1 MLLFRIKFYTQ
12 EIVFFRQDLLY
23 RMRRS
28 CLLPPSTEET
38 SDPFEHVSSFSSL
51 HLQACFTKHPTRI
64 LMYPLFLLQL
74 VATIV
79 HQSHLCPLPLNV
91 QPIIW
96 NYDHCLQLYPSPQTV
111 QTYTSKCNLFSTVL
125 TSFREARLFYK
136 KIPLGIGNEQVNS
149 VVSKVGWITHSF
161 SLQIVLGDQS
171 EQKAFKYA
179 GITCFN
185 PGSFS
190 NESTFVAYRP
200 CRQEVE
206 LSAL

>member
-1 MLLFRIKFYTQ
+1 MLFLSSLVIILWMLLFRIKFYTQ

-28 CLLPPSTEET
+28 CLLPPSTAET

-51 HLQACFTKHPTRI
+51 HLQACFTKHPTCI

-125 TSFREARLFYK
+125 TSFREARLFFK
-136 KIPLGIGNEQVNS
+136 KNSFRHWQWTGQFGCFKSRMDNTFFFSADCARGSKWAKGI
-149 VVSKVGWITHSF
+149 
-161 SLQIVLGDQS
+161 
-171 EQKAFKYA
+171 
-179 GITCFN
+179 
-185 PGSFS
+185 
-190 NESTFVAYRP
+190 
-200 CRQEVE
+200 
-206 LSAL
+206 